1 MDILRC
7 LCVHFLNYVSLTNSF
22 DWVWGHRGLAGLNDR
37 EVACYTISC
46 KNSTNID
53 VVIDWLV
60 KHSKTKS

>member
-1 MDILRC
+1 LQEYSDTGLGIVGNGVIRG
-7 LCVHFLNYVSLTNSF
+7 LTNLS
-22 DWVWGHRGLAGLNDR
+22 DR

-60 KHSKTKS
+60 KHSKSKS